1 MFENLKNAF
10 LQDRETQRQ
19 KNAAFIE
26 NGYSNDNTRNDN
38 GLKHYSTPKRWEQY
52 QNGEIS
58 REKAVEY
65 AIKRMNKEIDK
76 DTEKGL
82 ARLDR
87 VAAAPDLVFINVNVI
102 FKRNSYW
109 GYNPTAETQTNNGFT
124 TGHASGC
131 GYDKES
137 AAVAE
142 SFNQNDSILKALY
155 TIKENGLASG
165 ENDYSRTACTGH
177 DNRNICGYGSGY
189 SVIPYFEGGVGV
201 NCFWD
206 ILKKA
211 GFVTTC
217 HYGKHEN
224 YYSVNRG

>member
-26 NGYSNDNTRNDN
+26 NGYSNDSTRNDN

-102 FKRNSYW
+102 YKRNNHW

-124 TGHASGC
+124 IGYASGC

-142 SFNQNDSILKALY
+142 SFNKNDSILKVLY
-155 TIKENGLASG
+155 TIKENGLAS
-165 ENDYSRTACTGH
+165 H

-201 NCFWD
+201 SSFWH

-224 YYSVNRG
+224 YYSVNRVEK